1 MAELKALVQDFNIS
15 ELGAPGD
22 WTYSWFVIATRDK
35 PLSAEQ
41 YLSYA
46 ESDLLDGGSERNL
59 INALTNAK
67 RALHMRME
75 DMSIGFG
82 FDNWSGQRSFPKMVE
97 YLTRVGVAAPRILNK
112 LNRLRNQVEHEYL
125 IPDRG
130 EVETFI
136 DVTILFLASTQRWIS
151 RLPCDI
157 EIHQRIDTDKGSFIL
172 ESMQLSWGQGVVSLR
187 FAELESTFTSKREM
201 LEFRCP
207 TEEFFLY
214 GRLALEND
222 W

>member
-1 MAELKALVQDFNIS
+1 MLVQGFSVAELS
-15 ELGAPGD
+15 SPGE
-22 WTYSWFVIATRDK
+22 WIYSWSGIATRDK

-41 YLSYA
+41 YLKYA
-46 ESDLLDGGSERNL
+46 EIDLLDGGSDRHL

-75 DMSIGFG
+75 DMSVGFG

-97 YLTRVGVAAPRILNK
+97 YLTRIGVAAPRILNK

-125 IPDRG
+125 VPDRG

-136 DVTILFLASTQRWIS
+136 DVTILFLASTQRWIG

-157 EIHQRIDTDKGSFIL
+157 EIHQRIDTEKGSFIL
-172 ESMQLSWGQGVVSLR
+172 ESIGLLWEQGAVTLC
-187 FAELESTFTSKREM
+187 FADLECSFTSKREK
-201 LEFRCP
+201 LTFRCP
-207 TEEFFLY
+207 AEEFFLY

>member
-1 MAELKALVQDFNIS
+1 MAELKVLVQDFNVA
-15 ELGAPGD
+15 ELSSPGD
-22 WTYSWFVIATRDK
+22 WTYSWFGIATRDK
-35 PLSAEQ
+35 PLTAEQ
-41 YLSYA
+41 YLKYA
-46 ESDLLDGGSERNL
+46 ESDLLDGGGERNL

-75 DMSIGFG
+75 DMSVGFG

-125 IPDRG
+125 VPDRA

-157 EIHQRIDTDKGSFIL
+157 EIHQRIDTDRGSFIL
-172 ESMQLSWGQGVVSLR
+172 ESMRLSWEQGVVTLR
-187 FAELESTFTSKREM
+187 FADLKSSFTSKREA